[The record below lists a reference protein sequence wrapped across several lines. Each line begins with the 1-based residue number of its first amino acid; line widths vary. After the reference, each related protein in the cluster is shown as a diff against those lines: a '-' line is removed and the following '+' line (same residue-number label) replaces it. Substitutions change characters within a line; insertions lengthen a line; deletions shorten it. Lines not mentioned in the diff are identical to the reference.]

1 MQAPAQAEVQPV
13 LNTPDVFRV
22 VHPNSAQVG
31 LILKI
36 SFVFTF
42 LCGIFNYEG
51 YAYKILKIYIQ
62 LIFG

>member
-22 VHPNSAQVG
+22 VHPNSALVG

-51 YAYKILKIYIQ
+51 YA
-62 LIFG
+62 